1 VTGNR
6 LPYAPEWIAS
16 LAVGYGFGN
25 WLNLQAEV
33 QFTGEMFTDDLNT
46 FAPTANGQRGL
57 IEDATILNLTA
68 NWTPGDGAIAYFAT
82 VKNATG
88 EVYIV
93 DRSRGILPGAPLMV
107 QAGIS
112 LKY

>member
-1 VTGNR
+1 MFGRANAASASHRMNELRETER
-6 LPYAPEWIAS
+6 LRLALAAS
-16 LAVGYGFGN
+16 G
-25 WLNLQAEV
+25 
-33 QFTGEMFTDDLNT
+33 DLVY
-46 FAPTANGQRGL
+46 
-57 IEDATILNLTA
+57 D
-68 NWTPGDGAIAYFAT
+68 WTPGDGAIAYFAT

-93 DRSRGILPGAPLMV
+93 DRSRGILPGAPRMV